1 MIDNCHLYNHIF
13 TLSKRDSTTD
23 PTILKKRS
31 AFSIEGVL
39 NPPHPSAES
48 VTAGSLVNYLLQH
61 RIAEFLQLNKVH
73 PTLPWIMA
81 GLAPWRG
88 AVHHNPP
95 KKEPKFLASLITK
108 HELMYGE
115 DIREVVADTFEKG
128 KMDLVKEAATRNEF
142 NEISRQDAGTS
153 VQCPKLTAVVLI
165 RELGPYW
172 RMITFTLLLYELVP
186 HTTQSTL
193 SMY

>member
-1 MIDNCHLYNHIF
+1 MIDDCHLYNHIF

-23 PTILKKRS
+23 PTTLKKKT

-48 VTAGSLVNYLLQH
+48 VAAGRLVDYLLQQ
-61 RIAEFLQLNKVH
+61 RIAEFLQLNNVH

-88 AVHHNPP
+88 AVHRNPP

-115 DIREVVADTFEKG
+115 DIRDVVVETFEKG

-153 VQCPKLTAVVLI
+153 VQCIKLTVVVLI
-165 RELGPYW
+165 RELGPHW
-172 RMITFTLLLYELVP
+172 RMLTFTLLLYELVP
-186 HTTQSTL
+186 HTAQSIST
-193 SMY
+193 MY